1 MEERQ
6 IVERSVGK
14 YDELDATAKMYRDLS
29 GTARQEGTDTDAHG
43 KQWTAS
49 DLRAALQNGKLIK
62 DQNLV
67 SSYFI
72 NHTYFW
78 GDRHLEIYMGP
89 GRGKQQNPQGWAAAY
104 GHHFT
109 SHNDTPVTPISGLRS
124 IQSSVTRTS
133 TAVRFSAVPARI

>member
-6 IVERSVGK
+6 IVERSIGK
-14 YDELDATAKMYRDLS
+14 YDELIQPRTCTAIS
-29 GTARQEGTDTDAHG
+29 GSGRAARQDGGVDIDANKKSMDG
-43 KQWTAS
+43 FRPARRPPKRQA
-49 DLRAALQNGKLIK
+49 IK

-109 SHNDTPVTPISGLRS
+109 SHNDCPVTRFPAC
-124 IQSSVTRTS
+124 
-133 TAVRFSAVPARI
+133 AVFSPP